1 MADEFEDGDLGSGA
15 VGLTSFARLNE
26 EEPGGDSSHV
36 EGGEEVMVAAGEVDL
51 GMVSV
56 NLDKETI
63 EFKPLDES
71 PLLQVRCI
79 C

>member
-1 MADEFEDGDLGSGA
+1 MADEFEDGDLGSG
-15 VGLTSFARLNE
+15 FARLNE
-26 EEPGGDSSHV
+26 EDPGGDSSHV
-36 EGGEEVMVAAGEVDL
+36 EGGEEVIL
-51 GMVSV
+51 
-56 NLDKETI
+56 ETI